1 MQNLKKRGV
10 AIIAVFVLGAVTAL
24 AAQPVGPV
32 GVASHWA
39 QSRPVGIV
47 GLNGGSGGTTFSTQ
61 CFSWKVGDQNQSGQ
75 TWVSSSNAFLYT
87 GAGLQVNTLKRTA
100 PADFTPGTDLAR
112 VIGVGFANPAFIPTS
127 VDVSFSFLPVSQSS
141 SSTLSPEPTTI
152 GLTWFNA
159 FEAGNT
165 FAPSEATVTTYP
177 AFGQL
182 SYTGF
187 VPSLNNNTRYLV
199 YIKTGDNGNG
209 NNRGFAAAGAIC
221 FNP

>member
-10 AIIAVFVLGAVTAL
+10 MIIAVFVLGAVTAL
-24 AAQPVGPV
+24 AAGPV
-32 GVASHWA
+32 GV
-39 QSRPVGIV
+39 SRSGTSKVAGIA
-47 GLNGGSGGTTFSTQ
+47 GLSGGSGGTTFSTQ
-61 CFSWKVGDQNQSGQ
+61 CYSWKLGDQNQSGS
-75 TWVSSSNAFLYT
+75 TWVTSSNAYLYS
-87 GAGLQVNTLKRTA
+87 GAGLQFTPNKHTA
-100 PADFTPGTDLAR
+100 PADFNPGPDLAG

-127 VDVSFSFLPVSQSS
+127 VDVSYSFLPVARSA

-187 VPSLNNNTRYLV
+187 FPPVNNNTRYLV
-199 YIKTGDNGNG
+199 YIKTGDNGNPA